1 MSISVYRCA
10 YVFQLMC
17 VGMLLQNTVRDYFVI
32 GIFPWQLSWE
42 PESAMA
48 RLDPLG
54 CVHGADGRLNIVEM
68 LNAGRKLER
77 PLLAGV
83 GERGGRRAGCR
94 AGDRRAQ
101 AGSWSPH

>member
-1 MSISVYRCA
+1 MSAYRCA
-10 YVFQLMC
+10 CVIQLIC
-17 VGMLLQNTVRDYFVI
+17 VGMLLQNTVRVYFVF
-32 GIFPWQLSWE
+32 GIFSWQLSWK

-48 RLDPLG
+48 RLDPLR

-68 LNAGRKLER
+68 LNAGRKLES
-77 PLLAGV
+77 PLLAGA

-101 AGSWSPH
+101 PGSRSPH